1 MHGYGVYIYADGVTY
16 EGQYVLDKKEG
27 FGCYRWM
34 DGRLYE
40 GYWFKGKQHGIGTYT
55 DKEKGSKKFGI
66 WENSKRLKWLNQD
79 AIDLI
84 NKQQFD
90 VGAQFT
96 DPENS
101 KKGCVEGWK
110 FSKPEDFDKNM
121 QQIKEVLNI

>member
-1 MHGYGVYIYADGVTY
+1 MHGYGVYIYADGVRY
-16 EGQYVLDKKEG
+16 EGQYLFDKKQG

-55 DKEKGSKKFGI
+55 DASKGSTKFGI

-84 NKQQFD
+84 N
-90 VGAQFT
+90 
-96 DPENS
+96 
-101 KKGCVEGWK
+101 
-110 FSKPEDFDKNM
+110 
-121 QQIKEVLNI
+121 